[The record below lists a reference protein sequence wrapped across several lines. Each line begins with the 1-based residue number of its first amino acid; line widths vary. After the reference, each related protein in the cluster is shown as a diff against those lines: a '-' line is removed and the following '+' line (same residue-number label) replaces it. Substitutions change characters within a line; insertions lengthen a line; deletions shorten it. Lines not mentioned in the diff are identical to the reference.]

1 MRILKKD
8 YATGEIK
15 LQCESLEDLWHVERV
30 LQEGDTLRAKSW
42 RRFKVE
48 GSDDSGEK
56 KEVNLELTVERVEF
70 AKLTNRLRVSGKI
83 KSGTPEELVQAG
95 SYHTIDLELHYP
107 FSIIKIWKT
116 HQLKRLEEAV
126 SEGKRPK
133 IALCAM
139 DDEKAVFATLRG
151 YGVAYEFEL
160 ENSASKRDEKYEEKQ
175 QKYFAEIEKKLE
187 SYKVEKLI
195 VAGPG
200 FAKENLKKMLERK
213 RSALLPKIVWENC
226 SYAEKTGINELLK
239 KGVVSKVAGEQ
250 RIEEEAKLLENFLLH
265 LHKDDGLCAYGI
277 APVKNALE
285 LSAASQ
291 LLVLD
296 ELLRTKKEIE
306 PLLELAEKKKV
317 KILIFSEEGEP
328 GKQLANF
335 GGFAAMLKF
344 RIS

>member
-15 LQCESLEDLWHVERV
+15 LTCESLEDLWHVERI
-30 LQEGDTLRAKSW
+30 LQEGDVLCAKSW

-56 KEVNLELTVERVEF
+56 KEVNLQLAVEKAEF
-70 AKLTNRLRVSGKI
+70 AKLANKLRVGGTI
-83 KSGTPEELVQAG
+83 KGGTPEEFVQTG
-95 SYHTIDLELHYP
+95 SHHTIDIELHYP
-107 FSIIKIWKT
+107 FSIIKTWKS
-116 HQLKRLEEAV
+116 HQIKRLEEAV

-175 QKYFAEIEKKLE
+175 QKYFSEIEKKLE
-187 SYKVEKLI
+187 SYKLERLI

-200 FAKENLKKMLERK
+200 FAKDNLKKMLERK
-213 RSALLPKIVWENC
+213 RSQLLSKIVWENC
-226 SYAEKTGINELLK
+226 SYAERSGINELLK

-250 RIEEEAKLLENFLLH
+250 RIEEEAKLLEGFLLH
-265 LHKDDGLCAYGI
+265 LHKDDGLCAYGF
-277 APVKNALE
+277 ANVKTAIE
-285 LSAASQ
+285 LSAATH

-296 ELLRTKKEIE
+296 ELLRTKKETE
-306 PLLELAEKKKV
+306 TLLEFAEKKKV
-317 KILIFSEEGEP
+317 KITIFSQEGEP

-335 GGFAAMLKF
+335 GGLAALLKF

>member
-8 YATGEIK
+8 HSTGEIK
-15 LQCESLEDLWHVERV
+15 LTCESLEDLWHVERT
-30 LQEGDTLRAKSW
+30 LQEGDTVRAKSW

-56 KEVNLELTVERVEF
+56 KEVKIDLMVERVEF
-70 AKLTNRLRVSGKI
+70 AKLANRLRVGGKI
-83 KSGTPEELVQAG
+83 KSGTPEEFVQTG
-95 SYHTIDLELHYP
+95 SYHTIDLEPHYP
-107 FSIIKIWKT
+107 FSIIKVWKS

-175 QKYFAEIEKKLE
+175 QKYFAEIEKKLS
-187 SYKVEKLI
+187 SYTVEKLI

-213 RSALLPKIVWENC
+213 HSALLQKIIWENC
-226 SYAEKTGINELLK
+226 SYAERSGINELLK
-239 KGVVSKVAGEQ
+239 KGVVSKVAGE
-250 RIEEEAKLLENFLLH
+250 RRVEA
-265 LHKDDGLCAYGI
+265 
-277 APVKNALE
+277 
-285 LSAASQ
+285 
-291 LLVLD
+291 
-296 ELLRTKKEIE
+296 
-306 PLLELAEKKKV
+306 
-317 KILIFSEEGEP
+317 
-328 GKQLANF
+328 
-335 GGFAAMLKF
+335 
-344 RIS
+344 